1 MNMLK
6 LKEIPAVNHLYT
18 QFKDSTLPT
27 QERFHHAKEL
37 LEQCVSYVLIYPESK
52 LNASIQLSTIA
63 HSDRYKQYIHGM
75 YDHFDFDAIKLLQS
89 RLNIKN
95 IDIDDIQLLRRL
107 ASVFY
112 MFLNDELSIMK
123 GNIDRGLENQL
134 KAEYDAINKQTVVNV
149 KDVPVSMDEVSTE
162 NELLNKPIEDQVKTL
177 ELEIQTMLSNWETY
191 TDNEDE
197 ITSKEYE
204 LSELESIY
212 EFSLDSSVKE
222 QIDSV
227 KSECDA
233 LKSIDLNT
241 NQVKLDNLCLRLKL
255 LLDEVK

>member
-6 LKEIPAVNHLYT
+6 LKEIPAISHLYT

-37 LEQCVSYVLIYPESK
+37 LEQCVSYALIYPEST

-63 HSDRYKQYIHGM
+63 HSDRYKQYIHGI
-75 YDHFDFDAIKLLQS
+75 YDHFNFDAIMLLHS
-89 RLNIKN
+89 RLNINN
-95 IDIDDIQLLRRL
+95 IDIDDTQLLRRL
-107 ASVFY
+107 ASIFY
-112 MFLNDELSIMK
+112 MFLNDELSFMK
-123 GNIDRGLENQL
+123 RNIDRGLENQL
-134 KAEYDAINKQTVVNV
+134 KAEYDAINKQS
-149 KDVPVSMDEVSTE
+149 DVHVRDVSISMDDVSTE
-162 NELLNKPIEDQVKTL
+162 NKLLHKPLDDQVKAL
-177 ELEIQTMLSNWETY
+177 ELEIQTLLSKWETY
-191 TDNEDE
+191 IDNEDE

-212 EFSLDSSVKE
+212 EFGLDTSVKDK
-222 QIDSV
+222 IDST

-241 NQVKLDNLCLRLKL
+241 NQIRLDDLYLRLKL

>member
-1 MNMLK
+1 MLK